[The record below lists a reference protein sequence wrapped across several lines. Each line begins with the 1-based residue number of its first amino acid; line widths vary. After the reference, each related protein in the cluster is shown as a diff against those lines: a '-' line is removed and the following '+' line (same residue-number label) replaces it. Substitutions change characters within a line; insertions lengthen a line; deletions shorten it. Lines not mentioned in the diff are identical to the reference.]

1 MDRGPPGLAAF
12 NSDDYDLFFGG
23 EVLFDDNQ
31 VSLDALAADIQ
42 IGVSAVLL
50 LSLDDVGI
58 TSNQCTCD
66 LLLDFILTNALVL
79 GFSLRVTDNRFKEP
93 IGIPGLFTP
102 AFLSAVTPA
111 LMNETSFNQGTHCF
125 YAIGAPTLS
134 AHDAESIADRA
145 FNRDFCAR
153 FERQSAGVGGHFILG
168 QPA

>member
-1 MDRGPPGLAAF
+1 MYARLCDA
-12 NSDDYDLFFGG
+12 N
-23 EVLFDDNQ
+23 DDNQ

-50 LSLDDVGI
+50 LSLDDVGM

-93 IGIPGLFTP
+93 VGIPGLFTP
-102 AFLSAVTPA
+102 AFLSAVTLA
-111 LMNETSFNQGTHCF
+111 LMNETSLNQGTHCF
-125 YAIGAPTLS
+125 YAIGAPALS
-134 AHDAESIADRA
+134 VLTPNRVLIEA
-145 FNRDFCAR
+145 FNRDICAR
-153 FERQSAGVGGHFILG
+153 FERQSAGAAGHFALG